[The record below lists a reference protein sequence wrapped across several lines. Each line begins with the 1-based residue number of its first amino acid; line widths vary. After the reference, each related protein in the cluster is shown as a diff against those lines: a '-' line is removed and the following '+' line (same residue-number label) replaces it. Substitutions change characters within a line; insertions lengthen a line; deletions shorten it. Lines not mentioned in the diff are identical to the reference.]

1 MLVTNFSIKFRN
13 AVLVFIFVLAI
24 AGISTYINMP
34 REGSPDIT
42 VPYITVAS
50 VFPGAAPEEVEN
62 LVTIP
67 LEKEFASLDNMEEIE
82 SQSMENVSVITM
94 KFAQGQN
101 IDMAIQRIKDRVDQI
116 RIDLPDDLEEPTVTD
131 FNISTDLPVFGFSIY
146 GDDSLERLNNIAENI
161 KDEIENISGVLTV
174 EILGIQERELRV
186 SVDLARLYMFDL
198 NLDAINGALMSENL
212 TVSAGHLK
220 SDKNFQLRVPG
231 EFKTV
236 SGIKDIPIY
245 SINGKKVNLSDVAT
259 VEDSYKDLST
269 TSRVN
274 GDKCISVTV
283 TKRAGKNSLN
293 MIDELN
299 EYLEDYDYPNG
310 INYMVTLDQSTDIRN
325 MLFELENS
333 VATGFL
339 LVVGVLLIFM
349 GIRNSFLVGVA
360 IPLSMLISFIV
371 LDALGITLNG
381 MVLFS
386 LVLALGMLV
395 DNAIVI
401 VENIFRH
408 HCEGKSKIQSAL
420 LGASEVAWPV
430 VTSTL
435 TTLAAFSP
443 LLFWPDIMG
452 EFMSYLPKTL
462 ICVLTASL
470 FVAIV
475 INPAV
480 CSFVIAKPKAK
491 KQIQEKEPGRFVR
504 LYIGLLK
511 VALAHKVVV
520 MVLTTLFL
528 IFTIAC
534 FGKFNKGVELFPDTD
549 PRFIDISI
557 KFPEGTKLLE
567 TDDALKQIEQ
577 QLETYENID
586 YYVANAGYAG
596 GGISGGASGTYVG
609 MITVTFKEF
618 GDRVESS
625 WVTLDNIRNELPII
639 PGAEIKVDKQTEGPP
654 RESPI
659 SIEISGDDFDVL
671 QNLAYEI
678 RQIIK
683 DVPGLVDLQDDFESA
698 RPELQFRVDRD
709 KASLLGLSTASI
721 GMALRTSFY
730 GTETTKFRVGDEQ
743 YDITVR
749 LPDDMRGSTGLLDE
763 IFITNQ
769 QGGAIPLTSVGEL
782 VYAAGKG
789 KITRKERRRTITI
802 TGNNQARGVDKILV
816 EIQNKLKDLNIP
828 QGCSIKFAGDNE
840 DINEAGSFLGKAFFI
855 ALGAILVILVI
866 QFNSILIPF
875 VILVTVLLSMIGV
888 MWGLLIC
895 QFKFGVI
902 MTGVG
907 VISLAGIVVN
917 NAIVLIDCIQQ
928 QRNKHSMDRVTAVI
942 TAGRLRLRPVLLTA
956 TTTILGMIPL
966 AIGYSLDFHSKIPT
980 IIKGS
985 EQSQWWAP
993 MAVAVIFG
1001 LAVSTVLTLVI
1012 IPVMYCITDSF
1023 AEKFVKFF
1031 KIEKH

>member
-1 MLVTNFSIKFRN
+1 MLITNFSIKFRN
-13 AVLVFIFVLAI
+13 AVLVFIFVLAV
-24 AGISTYINMP
+24 AGISAYINMP

-42 VPYITVAS
+42 VPYISVTS
-50 VFPGAAPEEVEN
+50 VFPGAAPQEVEN

-67 LEKEFASLDNMEEIE
+67 MEKEFQHLDNVEEIE

-94 KFAQGQN
+94 KFAQEQD
-101 IDMAIQRIKDRVDQI
+101 IDMAIQRIKDRIDLI
-116 RIDLPDDLEEPTVTD
+116 RTDLPDDLEEPTVTD

-161 KDEIENISGVLTV
+161 KDDIENITGVLKV
-174 EILGIQERELRV
+174 EILGIEEREIRV
-186 SVDLARLYMFDL
+186 SVDLSRLHMFDL
-198 NLDAINGALMSENL
+198 NLDAVNGALMSENL
-212 TVSAGHLK
+212 TVSAGNLE
-220 SDKNFQLRVPG
+220 SDRKFQLRVPG

-236 SGIKDIPIY
+236 SGIKDIPLY
-245 SINGKKVNLSDVAT
+245 SSEGRKVNLSDVAA
-259 VEDSYKDLST
+259 VEDGYKDLSS
-269 TSRVN
+269 TSRIN
-274 GDKCISVTV
+274 SEQCISLTV
-283 TKRAGKNSLN
+283 TKKAGKNSLK

-299 EYLEDYDYPNG
+299 RYLENYSYPNG
-310 INYMVTLDQSTDIRN
+310 IKYKVTLDQSTDIRN
-325 MLFELENS
+325 MLYELENS

-349 GIRNSFLVGVA
+349 GMRNSFLVGVA

-408 HCEGKSKIQSAL
+408 HCEGERKIQSAL

-430 VTSTL
+430 MTSTL

-480 CSFVIAKPKAK
+480 CSFVIAKPKNQRHMQK
-491 KQIQEKEPGRFVR
+491 KDKPGLFVR
-504 LYIGLLK
+504 GYISLLK
-511 VALAHKVVV
+511 RALAHKIIV
-520 MVLTTLFL
+520 MVLAVLFL
-528 IFTIAC
+528 IFTAAC
-534 FGKFNKGVELFPDTD
+534 FIRFNAGVELFPDTD
-549 PRFIDISI
+549 PRFIEISI
-557 KFPEGTKLLE
+557 KYPEGTKLSV
-567 TDDALKQIEQ
+567 TDNALKKIEI
-577 QLETYENID
+577 QLQKYENID
-586 YYVANAGYAG
+586 YYVANAGYSG
-596 GGISGGASGTYVG
+596 GGMSGGAAGTYAG
-609 MITVTFKEF
+609 MITVNFKEF

-625 WVTLDNIRNELPII
+625 WITLDKIRNDLPVI

-654 RESPI
+654 RESPV
-659 SIEISGDDFDVL
+659 SIEISGDDFDIL
-671 QNLAYEI
+671 QKMTYEI
-678 RQIIK
+678 KQIIK
-683 DVPGLVDLQDDFESA
+683 DIPGLVDLQDDFESA
-698 RPELQFRVDRD
+698 KPELQFRVDRD
-709 KASLLGLSTASI
+709 KASLLGLSTAAI

-730 GTETTKFRVGDEQ
+730 GTDNTKFRVGDEQ

-749 LPDDMRGSTGLLDE
+749 LPDDMRGKTGLLDE
-763 IFITNQ
+763 IFITNSH
-769 QGGAIPLTSVGEL
+769 GDAIPITSVGEL

-789 KITRKERRRTITI
+789 KITRKDRSRTITI
-802 TGNNQARGVDKILV
+802 TGNNQARGVDKIL
-816 EIQNKLKDLNIP
+816 IDIRRKLEDFSIP
-828 QGCSIKFAGDNE
+828 NGYSINFAGDNE
-840 DINEAGSFLGKAFFI
+840 DMNEAGSFLGRAFFI
-855 ALGAILVILVI
+855 ALGVILIILVI

-875 VILVTVLLSMIGV
+875 VILITVLLSMIGV

-895 QFKFGVI
+895 NFKFGVI

-928 QRNKHSMDRVTAVI
+928 HQSNMNRIDAVI
-942 TAGRLRLRPVLLTA
+942 QAGRLRLRPVLLTA

-966 AIGYSLDFHSKIPT
+966 AIGYSLNFHTKIPT
-980 IIKGS
+980 LIKGS

-1012 IPVMYCITDSF
+1012 IPVMYCLVDSL
-1023 AEKFVKFF
+1023 AENFIKFF
-1031 KIEKH
+1031 KIERH

>member
-1 MLVTNFSIKFRN
+1 MLVTNLSIKFRN
-13 AVLVFIFVLAI
+13 AVLVFIFVLAV

-42 VPYITVAS
+42 VPYIS
-50 VFPGAAPEEVEN
+50 VLSIFPGAAPQEVEN

-67 LEKEFASLDNMEEIE
+67 MEKEFQNLDNVEEIE

-101 IDMAIQRIKDRVDQI
+101 IDMAIQRIKDRIDLI
-116 RIDLPDDLEEPTVTD
+116 RADLPDDLEEPTVTD

-161 KDEIENISGVLTV
+161 KDDIENITGVLKV
-174 EILGIQERELRV
+174 EILGIEEREIRV
-186 SVDLARLYMFDL
+186 SIDLSRLHMF
-198 NLDAINGALMSENL
+198 NLSIDAVNGALMSENL
-212 TVSAGHLK
+212 TVSAGNLE
-220 SDKNFQLRVPG
+220 SDRKFQLRVPG

-236 SGIKDIPIY
+236 SEIQDIPLY
-245 SINGKKVNLSDVAT
+245 SFEGRKVNLSDVAT
-259 VEDSYKDLST
+259 VEDGYKDLSS
-269 TSRVN
+269 TSRIN
-274 GDKCISVTV
+274 GEQCISLTV
-283 TKRAGKNSLN
+283 TKKAGKNSLK

-299 EYLEDYDYPNG
+299 NYLENYSYPNG
-310 INYMVTLDQSTDIRN
+310 IKYKVTLDQSTDIRN
-325 MLFELENS
+325 MLYELENS

-408 HCEGKSKIQSAL
+408 HCEGERKIQAAL

-430 VTSTL
+430 MTSTL

-480 CSFVIAKPKAK
+480 CSFVIAKPKNQRHMQK
-491 KQIQEKEPGRFVR
+491 DKPGLFVIG
-504 LYIGLLK
+504 YISLLK
-511 VALAHKVVV
+511 TALAHKIVV
-520 MVLTTLFL
+520 MVLAVLFL
-528 IFTIAC
+528 IFTVAC
-534 FGKFNKGVELFPDTD
+534 FIRFNAGVELFPDTD
-549 PRFIDISI
+549 PRFIEINI
-557 KFPEGTKLLE
+557 KYPEGTKLSV
-567 TDDALKQIEQ
+567 TDNALKKIEM
-577 QLETYENID
+577 QLQKYENID
-586 YYVANAGYAG
+586 YYVANAGYSG
-596 GGISGGASGTYVG
+596 GGMRGGAAGTYAG
-609 MITVTFKEF
+609 LITANFKEF

-625 WVTLDNIRNELPII
+625 WVTLDKIRKELPVI

-659 SIEISGDDFDVL
+659 SIEISGNDFDIL
-671 QNLAYEI
+671 QNITYEI
-678 RQIIK
+678 KQIIK

-698 RPELQFRVDRD
+698 KPELQFRVDRD
-709 KASLLGLSTASI
+709 KASLLGLSTAAI

-730 GTETTKFRVGDEQ
+730 GTDITKFRVGDEQ

-749 LPDDMRGSTGLLDE
+749 LPDHMRGKTGLLDE
-763 IFITNQ
+763 IFITNLH
-769 QGGAIPLTSVGEL
+769 GDAIPITSVGEL

-789 KITRKERRRTITI
+789 KITRKDRSRTITI
-802 TGNNQARGVDKILV
+802 TGNNQARGVDKIL
-816 EIQNKLKDLNIP
+816 IDIRRKLKDFSIP
-828 QGCSIKFAGDNE
+828 NGYSINFAGDNE
-840 DINEAGSFLGKAFFI
+840 DMNEAGSFLGRAFFI
-855 ALGAILVILVI
+855 ALGVILVILVI
-866 QFNSILIPF
+866 QFNSILIPI
-875 VILVTVLLSMIGV
+875 VILITVLLSMIGV

-895 QFKFGVI
+895 NFKFGVI

-928 QRNKHSMDRVTAVI
+928 HQNNMNRIDAVI
-942 TAGRLRLRPVLLTA
+942 QAGRLRLRPVLLTA

-966 AIGYSLDFHSKIPT
+966 AIGYSLNFHTKIPT
-980 IIKGS
+980 LIKGS

-1012 IPVMYCITDSF
+1012 IPVMYCLVDSF
-1023 AEKFVKFF
+1023 AENFIKFF
-1031 KIEKH
+1031 KIERD